1 MTAEVHHAVPQC
13 LLRLRDAAEGQMM
26 LGDEPCGAWLE
37 WTDEAGRWG
46 VSVEIPRGDLAK
58 LVERSAVILD
68 REKHR
73 LIHGSDFARWGR
85 RGGRETVRR
94 YGASWMSA
102 LALRRWGRITAEDLE
117 LARAVR

>member
-1 MTAEVHHAVPQC
+1 VTLDLHHAVPRC
-13 LLRLRDAAEGQMM
+13 TLRLLELAEG
-26 LGDEPCGAWLE
+26 GDVPARVEFE
-37 WTDEAGRWG
+37 DEAARWG
-46 VSVEIPRGDLAK
+46 LDVTISREALAE
-58 LVERSAVILD
+58 LVEASTVILD

-73 LIHGSDFARWGR
+73 LIHGSDFARWGG

-94 YGASWMSA
+94 YGSSWMAA

>member
-1 MTAEVHHAVPQC
+1 
-13 LLRLRDAAEGQMM
+13 MM
-26 LGDEPCGAWLE
+26 LGDEPCSAWLE

-58 LVERSAVILD
+58 LVERSAVVLD

-73 LIHGSDFARWGR
+73 LIHQSDFARWGR

-94 YGASWMSA
+94 HGPDFMAARA
-102 LALRRWGRITAEDLE
+102 LLRWGRITRADLDAMRG
-117 LARAVR
+117 LG